1 MTKVEKSI
9 FIVGKDD
16 IVGYSDIILER
27 GNMFITAVRV
37 DLSIFKI
44 FVYDINYS
52 NFFYKYIL
60 NIYFHLFKISL

>member
-44 FVYDINYS
+44 FVYANHWEY
-52 NFFYKYIL
+52 
-60 NIYFHLFKISL
+60 